1 MHFPTLLFISKIFHN
16 LIFHNYNS
24 KQNCLMLTSISFC
37 YCYLFIVIFSKGG
50 LHSMYSLV
58 LYASV
63 VIFFFTSENSLEF
76 YLLSYT
82 WTWGFYYIGIAP
94 TLLCLI
100 HLQHLPQSTKSLKS
114 PSYSVSVC
122 NSPHCLSLLRQEFI
136 ICLLLVFFFTVLQRS
151 FFVKVYLLVT
161 LRTLALACM

>member
-1 MHFPTLLFISKIFHN
+1 MSDAYQYIILL
-16 LIFHNYNS
+16 L
-24 KQNCLMLTSISFC
+24 LSFYSNFLKRWFALNVFTC
-37 YCYLFIVIFSKGG
+37 VIC
-50 LHSMYSLV
+50 
-58 LYASV
+58 
-63 VIFFFTSENSLEF
+63 ICCDFFFTSENSLEF